1 MSAGATAPGT
11 LYTAAAAEATASTAG
26 PDGPQLTTQLLVDSV
41 QGQAMPW
48 AVGGGRLVAVDAGA
62 AAATLARAKREMEED
77 GSGPVQAS
85 AAKVGLQDFELLR
98 IVGQGAFGKVSVL
111 PKAAAEL
118 KA

>member
-1 MSAGATAPGT
+1 MA
-11 LYTAAAAEATASTAG
+11 
-26 PDGPQLTTQLLVDSV
+26 VDS
-41 QGQAMPW
+41 
-48 AVGGGRLVAVDAGA
+48 GA

-111 PKAAAEL
+111 PNTVAEL